1 MAIKSTICV
10 VLIIKLEVYFR
21 QYFVCGGWGGNTHT
35 DYLDNKEVDN
45 NCCLFNGVIDELSR
59 HMCSAIFMSSHLSW
73 GTRLLSLIKD
83 ALKMQR

>member
-21 QYFVCGGWGGNTHT
+21 QYFVCGGWGETHT
-35 DYLDNKEVDN
+35 QTIWTIKEVDN